1 MTGTKDY
8 EQEQCWR
15 ANEWMGLERAA
26 SGEHKTNPEVLFL
39 KKKKKFAN
47 LTNFRSICTIEKMSN
62 AKESEI
68 CHFHI
73 RKKL

>member
-26 SGEHKTNPEVLFL
+26 SGEHKTNPEVLFF
-39 KKKKKFAN
+39 KKKVCKPDKFQVH
-47 LTNFRSICTIEKMSN
+47 L
-62 AKESEI
+62 
-68 CHFHI
+68 HY
-73 RKKL
+73 RKNV

>member
-1 MTGTKDY
+1 MDGTGKSSVRRT
-8 EQEQCWR
+8 QNQSR
-15 ANEWMGLERAA
+15 
-26 SGEHKTNPEVLFL
+26 SSFF
-39 KKKKKFAN
+39 KKKFAN

-73 RKKL
+73 RKRL

>member
-1 MTGTKDY
+1 MNGWDWKEQRQENTKPI
-8 EQEQCWR
+8 Q
-15 ANEWMGLERAA
+15 
-26 SGEHKTNPEVLFL
+26 KFFFL
-39 KKKKKFAN
+39 KKKKFAN

>member
-1 MTGTKDY
+1 MDGTGKSSVRRT
-8 EQEQCWR
+8 QNQSR
-15 ANEWMGLERAA
+15 
-26 SGEHKTNPEVLFL
+26 SSFF

>member
-39 KKKKKFAN
+39 KKKKKS
-47 LTNFRSICTIEKMSN
+47 LQT
-62 AKESEI
+62 
-68 CHFHI
+68 
-73 RKKL
+73 